1 MAAYIGRFTHDYSRR
16 LFLSRLAKGIVSLGV
31 TAPLWKTLAAH
42 GDATGAYPDE
52 LLSIETY
59 TKGVISTGGYIDA
72 NNVDLVKE
80 LLDPIRYRQIKEMG
94 RVLEVVPP
102 TTDIMAL
109 SPWEYIEA
117 TLKNQGK
124 ARFDNTGNVVTLDG
138 DPWIGGN
145 PFPEPGSALEI
156 FAALTLSWGRH
167 DVSVYATKEYDL
179 GPEGFVDY
187 TYESVWAELAPV
199 GRIVVDPKPYWP
211 EFRDKLRFQSVA
223 FTYPNEEKGT
233 SFLNIWPYDQNEFPE
248 LYGYLPAF
256 KRIRR
261 FPTNQRFEPLIAG
274 STMYLSDA
282 WAAGDPLLTWGNY
295 RLVHQGPALAALSEG
310 WEAGHPNWEHKTHGG
325 PNGVSFW
332 DTKVQLVPEALV
344 VEAEPVKFARAP
356 VGKKQV
362 WFDARTMLP
371 FVMVSFDRKGEVFR
385 SFDGAFSL
393 YKKGAEAVMDG
404 AHPYWSWTHVHA
416 HNIQTNRIT
425 RLEQVR
431 RITGGHTMMVNDQ
444 SAFDRYLTTNA
455 LRRLGT

>member
-1 MAAYIGRFTHDYSRR
+1 MAAYIRRFTHDYSRR
-16 LFLSRLAKGIVSLGV
+16 LFLNRMAKGIVSLGV

-42 GDATGAYPDE
+42 GEVTRAYPDE
-52 LLSIETY
+52 LLSIEAY
-59 TKGVISTGGYIDA
+59 TKGRISTGGYIDA
-72 NNVDLVKE
+72 DNVDLVKE

-117 TLKNQGK
+117 TLKNRGK
-124 ARFDNTGNVVTLDG
+124 ARFDSTGNVVTLDG

-145 PFPEPGSALEI
+145 PFPEPRSALEI

-310 WEAGHPNWEHKTHGG
+310 WQAGHPNWEHETHGG

-332 DTKVQLVPEALV
+332 NTKVQLVPEALV

-371 FVMVSFDRKGEVFR
+371 FVMVSFDRKGDVFR

-393 YKKGAEAVMDG
+393 YKKGEEAVLDG